1 MSANADTPEIKAEEM
16 RDVSALAD
24 GSIDPARRDAVEAR
38 IAASPELSALYA
50 REQRV
55 VDLLHQRASDR
66 SGAGRRSAPGSRPSG
81 RSARS
86 PPAVGSATAAVW
98 SAHWRSPRSR
108 SRFCCPAARPARRR
122 SAKLPRWRRAARR
135 WPAPAADPDQPGK
148 LQTLIEGIYFP
159 DWSLAFHWRASGQ
172 RTDTINGRRA
182 VTVYYDWKGHRLA
195 YTIVGSPAL
204 NTPTARV
211 TTLKGVELH
220 TLTIGG
226 RLVVTWKRG
235 NNTCVLSA
243 TGIPA
248 AKLQKLAAW
257 EASAA

>member
-16 RDVSALAD
+16 RDVSTLAD
-24 GSIDPARRDAVEAR
+24 GSIDPEHRDAVEAR

-50 REQRV
+50 RERHV
-55 VDLLHQRASDR
+55 VELLH
-66 SGAGRRSAPGSRPSG
+66 
-81 RSARS
+81 SARARDRA
-86 PPAVGSATAAVW
+86 PASL
-98 SAHWRSPRSR
+98 R
-108 SRFCCPAARPARRR
+108 ARIEAERPKRTVAARRR
-122 SAKLPRWRRAARR
+122 FSYGGGLVGALAVAALAIALLLPGGSPGAPSLSEAASLATRG
-135 WPAPAADPDQPGK
+135 PAMAAPAADPDQPGK
-148 LQTLIEGIYFP
+148 LETLIDGIYFP
-159 DWSLAFHWRASGQ
+159 DWSPKFHWRASGQ

-211 TTLKGVELH
+211 TTLRGVELH
-220 TLTIGG
+220 TLTMGG

-257 EASAA
+257 EGSAA